1 MTSKTV
7 NILLVEDD
15 KSSADT
21 FEHIV
26 RKIDQISFEIIWVTH
41 VRAAVQKLENH
52 SFHVIMLDLGLPDAE
67 ELEALDILLEAD
79 SNTPIVILSG
89 NEDTKLATQAMAKGA
104 QDFLVKGE
112 ISPQLLVRSIRYAA
126 DRQNLKKKVAESA
139 PTPRKSAD
147 EMEVQIE
154 SSLRMILMHAQNLTE
169 NIADDE
175 TRRMAAAIERESA
188 SVLYILN
195 GNPES

>member
-1 MTSKTV
+1 
-7 NILLVEDD
+7 
-15 KSSADT
+15 
-21 FEHIV
+21 
-26 RKIDQISFEIIWVTH
+26 
-41 VRAAVQKLENH
+41 
-52 SFHVIMLDLGLPDAE
+52 VIMLDLGLPDAE